1 MPKQVFIE
9 SRNKTLEFPDEA
21 TQDQI
26 NDAVTAMFPPTGE
39 DMAKYVEDL
48 KNATIEGGEL
58 VNPFIPNAPKSL
70 SRDNYVLLKQHQADK
85 KTSFGDALGIA
96 KDTFTNIIDE
106 VGTGIGATAYNLSQ
120 GEIGNVAESA
130 GAGMVAGTIG
140 LTDIASKIFN
150 PAKPIPRKEDFVGKR
165 ITRLVD
171 NPNFPNAYPM
181 EVEDVNTEEDYNKLI
196 DSEMQ
201 RDADLVNNLYAM
213 ELTMRGA
220 PIEEVSR
227 GFQYVDPT
235 LLAGAASTA
244 LKTGASLFSK
254 MGAKSALG
262 TAGTVGASTAPS
274 ALGRAGLS
282 AVEGTAGAVQGVA
295 SLPSR
300 ALQGVGQIAE
310 SVAPGSGVGAQAT
323 ALTASAMGDLGLTAG
338 VVGGAKATEKVAE
351 VVGAAANAAR
361 QEASRAGLLEQVALN
376 SAVSPAGR
384 KLAAGLAQLQPVGRA
399 ALDLTKGAV
408 KGAAAGSVV
417 GGVLGGLA
425 ERNLEGVAAGFGA
438 GGALGGLT
446 GSLHSAFDLGREA
459 LGGSTSRTRQQA
471 TGDLNTFLAE
481 RPEVERSAW
490 SQTLNRLVERVGSER
505 AAAQIDALKIA
516 EANGAKVRVAT
527 PDEMK
532 QWQNP
537 GWVDTENAF
546 DLVLNPERI
555 SGDTAAHETSHVLF
569 SSVIN
574 RAFKPEI
581 EQAVFGLADPITGEI
596 VRPGLF
602 DDISLA
608 KVADQIGD
616 AYGDNTKAANRFKG
630 YANVLRNATDVTSLQ
645 KARTSIADE
654 MSASY
659 VGNLFGRLRSGRFN
673 PDRLPLVYRKVLSAI
688 EDGVLDKFR
697 SAIFEKGMDLGF
709 DNVAKTFKDKNG
721 KPIRIPELDAIVKKA
736 FAQKLKTV
744 DVANAKPDLIPV
756 KPADRILWAKT
767 YGGAKGVL
775 NDDGTPKSQAQID
788 AEATAR
794 WQDMTMRLS
803 ALPDNEKIGIDF
815 ARDKAGKTVMTA
827 KGQLSPTA
835 INAILDS
842 GALDPSAKAVL
853 VEVLNSMQRA
863 DKSTFDTRY
872 YGVYTR
878 GKGGNKMVAGVKSA
892 SQNEILP
899 YSVEINSKDGVL
911 IRAVDMSKVR
921 DRLATAMNKPQFKD
935 AYSNPVDALKDLRKY
950 MDNLTQINA
959 VDSAALLG
967 GGVKG
972 ATKRNLFYEA
982 LGFRLRNGETLINA
996 PDSVVNKSQNTIKS
1010 YRAERFAKL
1019 VDSGNRFAFEEA
1031 TTYERGMKNFQP
1043 DAFTPESLPNGE
1055 AYTNPD
1061 GYRILNK
1068 AGSKLFRTYDDTGK
1082 LIGIAES
1089 KEKAMKKAQDEFA
1102 KKAMKEEPANIRFQF
1117 AGEAAEMPKFMR
1129 DSLET
1134 AKAMAKEGKDSETI
1148 RAITG
1153 WFPGKYDDKMRWE
1166 VPDQMSVLK
1175 GTVKADELVSRAW
1188 KSVTQP
1194 RQPDAPTA
1202 QLQDIL
1208 RHPSLFSAYPEAAT
1222 IPIVADVNLSSSGA
1236 IGPMSGFEGNVIQVN
1251 GNLSGDRLRSTLL
1264 HEIQH
1269 WIQQKEGFAKGGNPN
1284 FGGAF
1289 EDSISQAL
1297 RQSDSESLRD
1307 ALSEYEQSQISK
1319 NVDKFLSILSKSKD
1333 KARTFGEQ
1341 NKDVQMFLSARR
1353 KLANEIQKAGVT
1365 SMDSY
1370 RRLAGEIESRDVQ
1383 ARQSFTPEQR
1393 KAIAPYSSENIAK
1406 EEAIVLKSASKS
1418 PTEMRF
1424 QPDENLVTVHN
1435 LTEPNLKHAL
1445 KVGGLAVPSLAVVRT
1460 DLSNFDSFGDI
1471 TLLAKPNLI
1480 DPQIN
1485 KASKVFNADVY
1496 SPRYPTVKTVFKRSE
1511 LDKVESIFKS
1521 YSDELKQL
1529 PKKGFYDSL
1538 SSKELVRT
1546 LEDEGFNRLQSNH
1559 LAQYAYLRD
1568 AGLIDPPKEAID
1580 SYKFGDLLRNK
1591 TNELRD
1597 EVVNFV
1603 QSKVDNA
1610 GVKYE
1615 EKIPDGYT
1623 NSGTRRFLPHDLD
1636 TVVKIMTRKL
1646 KDGEGFNYGVPS
1658 IRAANAKPF
1667 KTLKA
1672 IKNDRDKIITSEKM
1686 EALKKEVDQEFMT
1699 LAESALNAR
1708 KSKPSFGG
1716 LDAVSDDMKA
1726 LVQGDNSWI
1735 REMYGDSPVVQDMKT
1750 FVAKLR
1756 DMPTEYFEA
1765 KVKRA
1770 VQLQEFEAA
1779 VVPMNTPEDVKAALR
1794 RKGLAVREYDPNN
1807 KDSRKAVIQSVSSE
1821 FNIRFQPDPTS
1832 PNILNGSNGS
1842 RIIKSNS
1849 GKYRVYLATGALA
1862 GVKDTLE
1869 SAQKLVQAKSNK

>member
-1 MPKQVFIE
+1 MPIINIP
-9 SRNKTLEFPDEA
+9 SRNVQLNFPDTMSDEEIQSA
-21 TQDQI
+21 IEKEYPRSGEDVALEIDQVK
-26 NDAVTAMFPPTGE
+26 NDA
-39 DMAKYVEDL
+39 L
-48 KNATIEGGEL
+48 EGKDL
-58 VNPFIPNAPKSL
+58 VNPFDQMSN
-70 SRDNYVLLKQHQADK
+70 DDYVLYRKHLADK

-106 VGTGIGATAYNLSQ
+106 VGTGIGATAYKLSQ

-140 LTDIASKIFN
+140 LTDIAGKILN
-150 PAKPIPRKEDFVGKR
+150 PAQPIPSKEEFVGKR
-165 ITRLVD
+165 TTRLVD

-181 EVEDVNTEEDYNKLI
+181 EVQDVTTEEDYNKLI
-196 DSEMQ
+196 EAEKQ
-201 RDADLVNNLYAM
+201 RDAGVVNNLYAM

-235 LLAGAASTA
+235 LLAGAGGA
-244 LKTGASLFSK
+244 LVKSAGKTLFTKGATR
-254 MGAKSALG
+254 AALG

-351 VVGAAANAAR
+351 IVGAAANAAK

-376 SAVSPAGR
+376 TAVSPAGR

-417 GGVLGGLA
+417 GGALGGLA
-425 ERNLEGVAAGFGA
+425 ERSLEGVAAGAGA
-438 GGALGGLT
+438 GFAIGGLT
-446 GSLHSAFDLGREA
+446 GAFHSAFDLGKEA

-471 TGDLNTFLAE
+471 TGDLNTFIST
-481 RPEVERSAW
+481 RPEIEQGAW
-490 SQTLNRLVERVGSER
+490 SDTMSKLVAKVGPER
-505 AAAQIDALKIA
+505 AASQLDAMRVA
-516 EANGAKVRVAT
+516 EASGGKIRVAT
-527 PDEMK
+527 PDEIK
-532 QWQNP
+532 QGLAP
-537 GWVDTENAF
+537 GWVNIDGMEI
-546 DLVLNPERI
+546 VLNPEKI
-555 SGDTAAHETSHVLF
+555 LADTAAHESAHVLF
-569 SSVIN
+569 NSVIN
-574 RAFKPEI
+574 RAFRPEI
-581 EQAVFGLADPITGEI
+581 EAAIYGIADPVTGQI
-596 VRPGLF
+596 VKAGVF
-602 DDISLA
+602 DDIALG
-608 KVADQIGD
+608 KVAEQIRD
-616 AYGDNTKAANRFKG
+616 AYGKNTVAANEFQG
-630 YANVLRNATDVTSLQ
+630 FANTLKNSTDADSLANARS
-645 KARTSIADE
+645 RIADE
-654 MSASY
+654 MTAAY
-659 VGNLFGRLRSGRFN
+659 TGRLFERTRAGRFN

-697 SAIFEKGMDLGF
+697 SVIFEKGMDLGF

-756 KPADRILWAKT
+756 KPADRVLWAKT

-775 NDDGTPKSQAQID
+775 NDDGTPKSQSQID
-788 AEATAR
+788 AEAAAR
-794 WQDMTMRLS
+794 WQDMTSRLS

-921 DRLATAMNKPQFKD
+921 DRLATAMNKPQFKN
-935 AYSNPVDALKDLRKY
+935 AYSNPADALKDLRKY

-959 VDSAALLG
+959 VDSATLLG

-972 ATKRNLFYEA
+972 ATKRNLFYDA
-982 LGFRLRNGETLINA
+982 LGFRLRNGETLLNA
-996 PDSVVNKSQNTIKS
+996 PDSVINKSQNTIKS

-1019 VDSGNRFAFEEA
+1019 VDSGNKFAFEEA
-1031 TTYERGMKNFQP
+1031 TTYERALRNFQP
-1043 DAFTPESLPNGE
+1043 DAFTPETLPNGE

-1208 RHPSLFSAYPEAAT
+1208 RHPALFSAYPEAAA

-1251 GNLSGDRLRSTLL
+1251 GNLSGDRLKSTLL
-1264 HEIQH
+1264 HEVQH
-1269 WIQQKEGFAKGGNPN
+1269 WIQDKEGFAKGSN
-1284 FGGAF
+1284 
-1289 EDSISQAL
+1289 ISTADMSQVEAEIVSKAI
-1297 RQSDSESLRD
+1297 SDAQKTKSEPLYQDESLEWILKND
-1307 ALSEYEQSQISK
+1307 PSLTSSQK
-1319 NVDKFLSILSKSKD
+1319 QWAVNV
-1333 KARTFGEQ
+1333 
-1341 NKDVQMFLSARR
+1341 V
-1353 KLANEIQKAGVT
+1353 KAGPNAIKELQANTPVGR
-1365 SMDSY
+1365 Y
-1370 RRLAGEIESRDVQ
+1370 RRTAGEIESRDIQ

-1406 EEAIVLKSASKS
+1406 DEAIVLKSASKS

-1424 QPDENLVTVHN
+1424 QPD
-1435 LTEPNLKHAL
+1435 PA
-1445 KVGGLAVPSLAVVRT
+1445 
-1460 DLSNFDSFGDI
+1460 
-1471 TLLAKPNLI
+1471 
-1480 DPQIN
+1480 
-1485 KASKVFNADVY
+1485 
-1496 SPRYPTVKTVFKRSE
+1496 
-1511 LDKVESIFKS
+1511 
-1521 YSDELKQL
+1521 
-1529 PKKGFYDSL
+1529 
-1538 SSKELVRT
+1538 
-1546 LEDEGFNRLQSNH
+1546 
-1559 LAQYAYLRD
+1559 
-1568 AGLIDPPKEAID
+1568 
-1580 SYKFGDLLRNK
+1580 
-1591 TNELRD
+1591 
-1597 EVVNFV
+1597 
-1603 QSKVDNA
+1603 
-1610 GVKYE
+1610 
-1615 EKIPDGYT
+1615 
-1623 NSGTRRFLPHDLD
+1623 
-1636 TVVKIMTRKL
+1636 
-1646 KDGEGFNYGVPS
+1646 
-1658 IRAANAKPF
+1658 
-1667 KTLKA
+1667 
-1672 IKNDRDKIITSEKM
+1672 
-1686 EALKKEVDQEFMT
+1686 
-1699 LAESALNAR
+1699 
-1708 KSKPSFGG
+1708 
-1716 LDAVSDDMKA
+1716 
-1726 LVQGDNSWI
+1726 
-1735 REMYGDSPVVQDMKT
+1735 
-1750 FVAKLR
+1750 
-1756 DMPTEYFEA
+1756 
-1765 KVKRA
+1765 
-1770 VQLQEFEAA
+1770 
-1779 VVPMNTPEDVKAALR
+1779 
-1794 RKGLAVREYDPNN
+1794 
-1807 KDSRKAVIQSVSSE
+1807 
-1821 FNIRFQPDPTS
+1821 S
-1832 PNILNGSNGS
+1832 PNILNGTDGS
-1842 RIIKSNS
+1842 RIIKSTS

-1869 SAQKLVQAKSNK
+1869 SAQKLVQSKSKSYAPN

>member
-1 MPKQVFIE
+1 
-9 SRNKTLEFPDEA
+9 A
-21 TQDQI
+21 
-26 NDAVTAMFPPTGE
+26 
-39 DMAKYVEDL
+39 
-48 KNATIEGGEL
+48 
-58 VNPFIPNAPKSL
+58 
-70 SRDNYVLLKQHQADK
+70 
-85 KTSFGDALGIA
+85 
-96 KDTFTNIIDE
+96 
-106 VGTGIGATAYNLSQ
+106 
-120 GEIGNVAESA
+120 
-130 GAGMVAGTIG
+130 
-140 LTDIASKIFN
+140 
-150 PAKPIPRKEDFVGKR
+150 
-165 ITRLVD
+165 
-171 NPNFPNAYPM
+171 
-181 EVEDVNTEEDYNKLI
+181 
-196 DSEMQ
+196 
-201 RDADLVNNLYAM
+201 
-213 ELTMRGA
+213 RGA
-220 PIEEVSR
+220 
-227 GFQYVDPT
+227 QYVDPT
-235 LLAGAASTA
+235 LIAGMGGALAKTALSTGKTLFTKGAAQTA
-244 LKTGASLFSK
+244 LGSVV
-254 MGAKSALG
+254 G
-262 TAGTVGASTAPS
+262 TAGVSTAPS
-274 ALGRAGLS
+274 AITQAGLG
-282 AVEGTAGAVQGVA
+282 AIEGTAGAVQGVA

-310 SVAPGSGVGAQAT
+310 SVVPGSGVGAKAT
-323 ALTASAMGDLGLTAG
+323 ALTGAAMSDAGLTAG
-338 VVGGAKATEKVAE
+338 VMGGAKATEKVAE
-351 VVGAAANAAR
+351 VVGAAARIAK
-361 QEASRAGLLEQVALN
+361 QEASRAGKLERVALDE
-376 SAVSPAGR
+376 AVSLPAR

-399 ALDLTKGAV
+399 TLDLTKGAV

-425 ERNLEGVAAGFGA
+425 ERNLEGAAAGFGA
-438 GGALGGLT
+438 GGALGGIT
-446 GSLHSAFDLGREA
+446 GAFHGAFDLGKEA
-459 LGGSTSRTRQQA
+459 VGRSTSRTRQQA
-471 TGDLNTFLAE
+471 TGDLNTFLSE
-481 RPEVERSAW
+481 RPEVERAAW
-490 SQTLNRLVERVGSER
+490 GQTLNRLVERVGSER

-555 SGDTAAHETSHVLF
+555 LGDTAAHETSHVLF

-581 EQAVFGLADPITGEI
+581 EQAVFGLADPVTGEI

-602 DDISLA
+602 DDIALA

-630 YANVLRNATDVTSLQ
+630 YANVLRNATDATSLQ

-673 PDRLPLVYRKVLSAI
+673 PDRLPLVYRNVLSAI
-688 EDGVLDKFR
+688 EDGILDKFR

-744 DVANAKPDLIPV
+744 DVENAKPDLIPV
-756 KPADRILWAKT
+756 KPADRVLWAKT
-767 YGGAKGVL
+767 YGGAKGIL

-788 AEATAR
+788 AEAAAR

-921 DRLATAMNKPQFKD
+921 DRLATAMNKPQFKN
-935 AYSNPVDALKDLRKY
+935 AYSNPADALKDLRKY

-959 VDSAALLG
+959 VDSATLLG

-972 ATKRNLFYEA
+972 ATKRNLFYDA
-982 LGFRLRNGETLINA
+982 LGFRLRNGETLLNA
-996 PDSVVNKSQNTIKS
+996 PDSVINKSQNTIKS

-1019 VDSGNRFAFEEA
+1019 VDSGNKFAFEEA
-1031 TTYERGMKNFQP
+1031 TTYERALRNFQP
-1043 DAFTPESLPNGE
+1043 DAFTPETLPNGE
-1055 AYTNPD
+1055 SFTNPD

-1166 VPDQMSVLK
+1166 VPDNEARYLPATKQWGK
-1175 GTVKADELVSRAW
+1175 GSEQWAANLDEII
-1188 KSVTQP
+1188 
-1194 RQPDAPTA
+1194 D
-1202 QLQDIL
+1202 
-1208 RHPSLFSAYPEAAT
+1208 HPALFEAYPEARKIRVSRLAT
-1222 IPIVADVNLSSSGA
+1222 SDTASGSFSSASNRISLNA
-1236 IGPMSGFEGNVIQVN
+1236 LKDNMENF
-1251 GNLSGDRLRSTLL
+1251 STLL
-1264 HEIQH
+1264 HEVQH
-1269 WIQQKEGFAKGGNPN
+1269 WIQDKEGFARGSSPEEMGLRRARSKALDNMLIEREREILGMSAMEADNIAIKTGGM
-1284 FGGAF
+1284 AAL
-1289 EDSISQAL
+1289 EAVQSKLDS
-1297 RQSDSESLRD
+1297 D
-1307 ALSEYEQSQISK
+1307 AEWNNIKQELNRYK
-1319 NVDKFLSILSKSKD
+1319 RTGFLSSE
-1333 KARTFGEQ
+1333 EQ
-1341 NKDVQMFLSARR
+1341 
-1353 KLANEIQKAGVT
+1353 
-1365 SMDSY
+1365 Y
-1370 RRLAGEIESRDVQ
+1370 RRTAGEIESRDIQ

-1406 EEAIVLKSASKS
+1406 DEAIVLKSASKS

-1424 QPDENLVTVHN
+1424 QPVTPEQDAAFLAAAKAGDTETAQRLVDEAAFDQTGLSSEDVLRLIDRNS
-1435 LTEPNLKHAL
+1435 PSMAL
-1445 KVGGLAVPSLAVVRT
+1445 DYRAISKALGDKKYILEKVPVNSLRFEEGSENVVDAKRATPSKGPIIIGVDGVIVDGRHRAM
-1460 DLSNFDSFGDI
+1460 
-1471 TLLAKPNLI
+1471 LAKQNNQETIPAYI
-1480 DPQIN
+1480 PQNIN
-1485 KASKVFNADVY
+1485 
-1496 SPRYPTVKTVFKRSE
+1496 PIT
-1511 LDKVESIFKS
+1511 
-1521 YSDELKQL
+1521 
-1529 PKKGFYDSL
+1529 YD
-1538 SSKELVRT
+1538 
-1546 LEDEGFNRLQSNH
+1546 
-1559 LAQYAYLRD
+1559 D
-1568 AGLIDPPKEAID
+1568 AG
-1580 SYKFGDLLRNK
+1580 N
-1591 TNELRD
+1591 
-1597 EVVNFV
+1597 V
-1603 QSKVDNA
+1603 
-1610 GVKYE
+1610 
-1615 EKIPDGYT
+1615 IPL
-1623 NSGTRRFLPHDLD
+1623 SQRF
-1636 TVVKIMTRKL
+1636 
-1646 KDGEGFNYGVPS
+1646 NQ
-1658 IRAANAKPF
+1658 A
-1667 KTLKA
+1667 
-1672 IKNDRDKIITSEKM
+1672 
-1686 EALKKEVDQEFMT
+1686 
-1699 LAESALNAR
+1699 
-1708 KSKPSFGG
+1708 
-1716 LDAVSDDMKA
+1716 
-1726 LVQGDNSWI
+1726 
-1735 REMYGDSPVVQDMKT
+1735 SPD
-1750 FVAKLR
+1750 
-1756 DMPTEYFEA
+1756 
-1765 KVKRA
+1765 
-1770 VQLQEFEAA
+1770 
-1779 VVPMNTPEDVKAALR
+1779 
-1794 RKGLAVREYDPNN
+1794 
-1807 KDSRKAVIQSVSSE
+1807 
-1821 FNIRFQPDPTS
+1821 IRFQPDPTS

-1862 GVKDTLE
+1862 GIKDTLE
-1869 SAQKLVQAKSNK
+1869 SAQKLVQAKSKSYATN